1 MQEYRPE
8 KSAHIVQVNYDEIAK
23 ELHVRF
29 RSDPTPYIHVGVP
42 QEHFDAMRKDISAG
56 SYYWQR
62 IVKFFPRKKEI
73 PNEHSST
80 APTGR

>member
-1 MQEYRPE
+1 MQEYKPE
-8 KSAHIVQVNYDEIAK
+8 HSAHIVLVNYDEDAK

-29 RSDPTPYIHVGVP
+29 RSNPKPYTHVGVP

-62 IVKFFPRKKEI
+62 IVRFFPRKKEN
-73 PNEHSST
+73 PNEHPSVS
-80 APTGR
+80 PTGR